1 MTVIQQRK
9 WMEIAVIVIS
19 ALTLLVS
26 NGILSNKNAY
36 RKLISVVPPYI
47 RDIQFFCE
55 AVVLGALIVYGW
67 WFCAVCFGIYVATRA
82 KLLYSC

>member
-1 MTVIQQRK
+1 
-9 WMEIAVIVIS
+9 MEISVVIIS

-47 RDIQFFCE
+47 RDIQFFCG
-55 AVVLGALIVYGW
+55 AVALSALIIYGW
-67 WFCAVCFGIYVATRA
+67 WFCAICFGIYVAARA
-82 KLLYSC
+82 KSLYLKPC